1 MVVSEGF
8 PAARFRSCLPRRQL
22 NASSA
27 AARFCSLPCG
37 STQAAGLAGQS
48 DLRPPSQRGLVHM
61 GRGLPLTERALWS
74 DVEESGA
81 P

>member
-8 PAARFRSCLPRRQL
+8 PAAHFRSCLPRREL
-22 NASSA
+22 NVSSA

-48 DLRPPSQRGLVHM
+48 GHSV
-61 GRGLPLTERALWS
+61 TS
-74 DVEESGA
+74 DPHPKEA
-81 P
+81 